1 MTNDALIVDI
11 DGTLAHH
18 FDVDG
23 NQTRGHHE
31 YHLVGE
37 DRPDHHIIN
46 MVRLY
51 STVGYKILITSGRPD
66 SRKGVDVYELT
77 REWLDK
83 HDVPYDHIFMRA
95 GDDYRPDFEVKKEI
109 YNGKIAILGYNIDF
123 ALDDRNQIVDMW
135 REMGIKTI
143 QVEPGN
149 F

>member
-1 MTNDALIVDI
+1 MNDALIVDI

-31 YHLVGE
+31 YHLVGD

-46 MVRLY
+46 LVRLY
-51 STVGYKILITSGRPD
+51 KHVGYKIIITTGRPD
-66 SRKGVDVYELT
+66 SRKGVDVFDLT
-77 REWLDK
+77 QQWLIDNE
-83 HDVPYDHIFMRA
+83 VPFDHIFMRE
-95 GDDYRPDFEVKKEI
+95 GSDYRPDFEVKKDI
-109 YNGKIAILGYNIDF
+109 YNANIAILGYNIDF

-135 REMGIKTI
+135 REMGIKTL